1 MLDKLLPIGFSKN
14 AISWYESYLAEH
26 HFTVEVANWVSK
38 FGNSSCS
45 VPQGPILHLLLFFIY
60 VNDMSQAVEC
70 NLYLYADDSFFL
82 FEHKNVTKI
91 KKQLIKDFSNISDW
105 FVDYKLSIHFGEDKT
120 K

>member
-1 MLDKLLPIGFSKN
+1 
-14 AISWYESYLAEH
+14 
-26 HFTVEVANWVSK
+26 
-38 FGNSSCS
+38 
-45 VPQGPILHLLLFFIY
+45 
-60 VNDMSQAVEC
+60 MSQAVEC